1 MVKFSLKGILATA
14 ALAIGF
20 AGPASAIPIELGLAI
35 DDSGSISSGDF
46 DLQKDAYLSVLQD
59 TSVIP
64 QDGTI
69 AIGIVAFNSGARQI
83 FPTTVIDALTI
94 VDLVN
99 ALTAM
104 TQQGGSTCIGC
115 GITMLKND
123 IVGNA
128 IDSDRQVI
136 DVSTDGGDNTSG
148 PEGNAVAS
156 VAAALA
162 AGIDQVNCLGIGAGA
177 NCSFIGGAGSFSVTA
192 TGFNDFESALRTK
205 LLRET
210 GRDVPEP
217 ASLALLGVGL
227 LGFAAARRRR
237 G

>member
-1 MVKFSLKGILATA
+1 MVKFSLKGVLATA

-20 AGPASAIPIELGLAI
+20 AGPASAMPIELGLGI
-35 DDSGSISSGDF
+35 DDSGSVSSANF
-46 DLQKDAYLSVLQD
+46 DLQKNAYLTVLQD

-64 QDGTI
+64 QDSTI
-69 AIGIVAFNSGARQI
+69 AIGIVAFNSTSREI
-83 FPTTVIDALTI
+83 FPTTIIDSNTI
-94 VDLVN
+94 NDLVA
-99 ALTAM
+99 ALNAM
-104 TQQGGSTCIGC
+104 TQQGGLTCIGC
-115 GITMLKND
+115 AVTALKND

-136 DVSTDGGDNTSG
+136 DISTDGGDNTSG
-148 PEGNAVAS
+148 PEGNAAAS
-156 VAAALA
+156 VTAALA

-177 NCSFIGGAGSFSVTA
+177 NCGFIGGAGSFSVTA

-205 LLRET
+205 LRRET
-210 GRDVPEP
+210 GQDVPEP
-217 ASLALLGVGL
+217 ASLTLLGVGL